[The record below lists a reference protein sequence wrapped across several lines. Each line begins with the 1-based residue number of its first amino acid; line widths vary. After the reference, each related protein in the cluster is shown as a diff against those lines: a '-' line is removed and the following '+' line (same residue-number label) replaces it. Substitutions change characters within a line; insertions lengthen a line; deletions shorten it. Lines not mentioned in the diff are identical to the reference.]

1 MINMTNLANFNIGD
15 TVNYEKGQGI
25 INWGRSKIQFD
36 YVPEGEN
43 MNGFIHSTES
53 FGSVDGPGV
62 RFVIFVAGCPMRC
75 QFCHNPDTWNM
86 QVGEQKSA
94 DELLAQALRYR
105 SYWKD
110 GGGITVS
117 GGEPLLQMDFM
128 IELFQK
134 AKEKGIN
141 TTIDT
146 SGAPFTREEPFF
158 GKFNELMKYTDLLLV
173 DIKHIDDEQHKLLTG
188 HTNKNILDM
197 ARYLSEIGKPV
208 WIRHVLVPEKSDK
221 DEYLKELYKFIKT
234 LDNVEKV
241 EVLPYHTF
249 GEYKWKEL
257 GYDYPLAGIEP
268 PTKERIKNANEIL
281 HTGQG

>member
-1 MINMTNLANFNIGD
+1 
-15 TVNYEKGQGI
+15 
-25 INWGRSKIQFD
+25 
-36 YVPEGEN
+36 
-43 MNGFIHSTES
+43 MNGYIHSTES

-62 RFVIFVAGCPMRC
+62 RFVIFLAGCPMRC
-75 QFCHNPDTWNM
+75 QFCHNPDTWNI
-86 QVGEQKSA
+86 QVGDQKSA
-94 DELLAQALRYR
+94 DDILEQALRYR
-105 SYWKD
+105 PYWKD

-134 AKEKGIN
+134 AKEKGVN

-146 SGAPFTREEPFF
+146 SGVSFTREEPFF

-173 DIKHIDDEQHKLLTG
+173 DIKHIDDEQHKILTG
-188 HTNKNILDM
+188 HTNENILDM

-208 WIRHVLVPEKSDK
+208 WIRHVLVPERNDQ
-221 DEYLKELYKFIKT
+221 DEYLKKLYDFIKT
-234 LDNVEKV
+234 LNNVEKV

-257 GYDYPLAGIEP
+257 GYEYPLTGIEP
-268 PTKERIKNANEIL
+268 PTKERIRNANEIL
-281 HTGQG
+281 HTGQAS

>member
-1 MINMTNLANFNIGD
+1 MTNLANFNIGD
-15 TVNYEKGQGI
+15 TVNYEKGQGM
-25 INWGRSKIQFD
+25 INWGRSEIQFD

-146 SGAPFTREEPFF
+146 SGAPFTRKEPFF

-188 HTNKNILDM
+188 QTNKNILDM

-208 WIRHVLVPEKSDK
+208 WIRHVLVPERSDK
-221 DEYLKELYKFIKT
+221 DEYLKELYEFIKT
-234 LDNVEKV
+234 LGNVEKV